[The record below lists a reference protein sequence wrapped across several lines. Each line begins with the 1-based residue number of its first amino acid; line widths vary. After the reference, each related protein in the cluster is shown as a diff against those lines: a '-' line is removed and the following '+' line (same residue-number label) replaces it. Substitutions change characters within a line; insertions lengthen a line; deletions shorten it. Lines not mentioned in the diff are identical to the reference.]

1 MSKNIYGY
9 VRVSSK
15 DQNIER
21 QLLALTNIGIPQKQI
36 YIDRQSGKDFERPAY
51 KRLVR
56 KLKEGDILIT
66 KSIDRLGRNYEE
78 IMEQWRIITKVKGAD
93 IIIQDMPL
101 LDTSKTKDLLGT
113 FISDIVLQLLS
124 FVAENERESILQ
136 NHNGSRICI
145 NCMQSAY
152 TQRLD
157 SASYCHIHGMLC
169 HHYIYQK
176 VIRLSVV

>member
-66 KSIDRLGRNYEE
+66 K
-78 IMEQWRIITKVKGAD
+78 
-93 IIIQDMPL
+93 
-101 LDTSKTKDLLGT
+101 
-113 FISDIVLQLLS
+113 VLI
-124 FVAENERESILQ
+124 A
-136 NHNGSRICI
+136 
-145 NCMQSAY
+145 
-152 TQRLD
+152 
-157 SASYCHIHGMLC
+157 
-169 HHYIYQK
+169 
-176 VIRLSVV
+176 